1 MAQAKK
7 SQRRKNG
14 GISSAI
20 KWTLAIIAVCA
31 AVVFALVLAAPD
43 PGPQAGQTVFD
54 SDFEPEVT
62 GAPRVSVV
70 EDELIDY
77 GDVKLN
83 TTIQTSYTVRN
94 LGDEPLMFV
103 NTPYVEVI
111 EGCCPP
117 QAQVSAPVIEPG
129 HEGTVSFSF
138 MMHEGMGGPH
148 EFRVHLQTN
157 DPAEPDKQL
166 TILSNWVS

>member
-1 MAQAKK
+1 MAQDKK
-7 SQRRKNG
+7 SRRGKKHG
-14 GISSAI
+14 VSSTVKWLLAGIA
-20 KWTLAIIAVCA
+20 AC
-31 AVVFALVLAAPD
+31 AVVVVALIVASPSAP
-43 PGPQAGQTVFD
+43 GQGQTAFD
-54 SDFEPEVT
+54 PDFEPEVT
-62 GAPRVSVV
+62 GAPRVSIV

-83 TTIQTSYTVRN
+83 TTINTTYTVRN
-94 LGDEPLMFV
+94 VGDEPLMFLS
-103 NTPYVEVI
+103 TPHIEVI

-117 QAQVSAPVIEPG
+117 QTQVSAPVIDPG

>member
-1 MAQAKK
+1 MAQVKK
-7 SQRRKNG
+7 FRRSKQRGLSSTLKWVLG
-14 GISSAI
+14 G
-20 KWTLAIIAVCA
+20 AVACA
-31 AVVFALVLAAPD
+31 AIVIALVITS
-43 PGPQAGQTVFD
+43 PGQGTQAGQTAFD
-54 SDFEPEVT
+54 PDFEPEVT
-62 GAPRVSVV
+62 GAPRLSVV

-77 GDVKLN
+77 GDVTLN
-83 TTIQTSYTVRN
+83 TTINTVYTVRN
-94 LGDEPLMFV
+94 VGDEPLMFLS
-103 NTPYVEVI
+103 TPRIEVI

-117 QAQVSAPVIEPG
+117 QAQVSAEVIEPG

-157 DPAEPDKQL
+157 DPTEPDKQL